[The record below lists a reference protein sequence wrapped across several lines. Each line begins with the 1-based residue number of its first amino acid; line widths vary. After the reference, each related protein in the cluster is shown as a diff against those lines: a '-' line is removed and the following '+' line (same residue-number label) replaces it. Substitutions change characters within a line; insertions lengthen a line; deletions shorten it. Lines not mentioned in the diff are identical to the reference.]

1 MLASGQLLHW
11 RSSVAP
17 APAGK
22 VLPNTLSPLGA
33 RRVSFATAK
42 LNNSFATAKLNN
54 SFATAK
60 LNNSF
65 ATAKLNNS
73 VATKDVSR
81 PYGRFST
88 GETVSPS
95 GAQRVSVVT
104 TTRNRTL
111 HNGAPSRQLLH
122 WRNGHLIPFG
132 HQVKW
137 VRYMLERFTTC
148 LNEKSGRNYFSLK
161 TDHEKNQNS

>member
-33 RRVSFATAK
+33 RRV
-42 LNNSFATAKLNN
+42 